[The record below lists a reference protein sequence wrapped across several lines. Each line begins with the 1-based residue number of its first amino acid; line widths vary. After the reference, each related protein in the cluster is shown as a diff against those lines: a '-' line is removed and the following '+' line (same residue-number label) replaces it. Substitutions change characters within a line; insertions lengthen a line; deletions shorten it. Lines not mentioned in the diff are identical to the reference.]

1 MGQRIGSAKTTKSC
15 KALVKGLIRMAIF
28 DNLAAS
34 VNDGENWV
42 IKCSEDI
49 KKIMG
54 ALYITKDA
62 GASGLP
68 PRMKKATWSG

>member
-1 MGQRIGSAKTTKSC
+1 
-15 KALVKGLIRMAIF
+15 MAIC
-28 DNLAAS
+28 DNLAVS

-68 PRMKKATWSG
+68 ARMKKATWTG